1 MAQQY
6 PPPGY
11 YYPPPPPYAPASTSG
26 WAVFSLIAG
35 ILAWLGVFGLGGIAA
50 IISGYIAK
58 NEIKNSGGRVGGNG
72 MATTGLVLGWLNIA
86 SLCVILCVVMIAILV
101 PGLIA
106 LPSFMQGIL
115 PNSPSY

>member
-11 YYPPPPPYAPASTSG
+11 YYPPPSTAPVSTSG
-26 WAVFSLIAG
+26 WAIFSLIAG

-58 NEIKNSGGRVGGNG
+58 NEIKNSGGRIGGNG

-86 SLCVILCVVMIAILV
+86 FACLVVCLVILLFTGVL
-101 PGLIA
+101 A
-106 LPSFMQGIL
+106 LPAFLNGII
-115 PNSPSY
+115 PTTAPTY

>member
-6 PPPGY
+6 PPSGY
-11 YYPPPPPYAPASTSG
+11 YYPPPSPYAPASTSG
-26 WAVFSLIAG
+26 WAIFSLIAG

-58 NEIKNSGGRVGGNG
+58 NQINNSAGRIGGNG

-86 SLCVILCVVMIAILV
+86 LACLGACVAILLLTGALAM
-101 PGLIA
+101 PAFLQGFFPDS
-106 LPSFMQGIL
+106 LPS
-115 PNSPSY
+115 Y